1 MKNDMK
7 KRKSL
12 ETTKGK
18 TNSRRAKPMV
28 LKAGATRKRTPYK
41 CGGKVEK

>member
-1 MKNDMK
+1 MEN

-18 TNSRRAKPMV
+18 DVYRRPKPMV
-28 LKAGATRKRTPYK
+28 AKAGATRRRTPYK
-41 CGGKVEK
+41 DGGKM